1 MASAASGITTGGG
14 CGGTHERL
22 TGCSLV
28 CAPKCP
34 VFISSPFSISVVLA
48 FFLLPPGFSASFH
61 FTSIF
66 YLCDSGIF
74 LLPPRVQ
81 CSCHPTD

>member
-48 FFLLPPGFSASFH
+48 FFCCHQGSAPAFISPASSISVILAFFCCHQGSVLLPSN
-61 FTSIF
+61 
-66 YLCDSGIF
+66 
-74 LLPPRVQ
+74 
-81 CSCHPTD
+81 